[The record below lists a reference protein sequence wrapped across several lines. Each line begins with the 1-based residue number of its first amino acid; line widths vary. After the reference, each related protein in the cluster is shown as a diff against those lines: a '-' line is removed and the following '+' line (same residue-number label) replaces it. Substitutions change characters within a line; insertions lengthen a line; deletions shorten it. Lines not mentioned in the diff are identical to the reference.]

1 MQPKLTKEQ
10 KKERYKK
17 TPEEEQAL
25 KDKFGTVAG
34 KIDTLKPDLGNA
46 HFDISFQDRQRLRKI
61 VKTIHFKHYPKD
73 FQTNMEADK
82 LIDVIAPDMIERMIR
97 FAVDHKIDRL

>member
-1 MQPKLTKEQ
+1 MS
-10 KKERYKK
+10 
-17 TPEEEQAL
+17 
-25 KDKFGTVAG
+25 FS
-34 KIDTLKPDLGNA
+34 
-46 HFDISFQDRQRLRKI
+46 HSISMRDRELLRTI
-61 VKTIHFKHYPKD
+61 VKKVHFKHYPKD